1 MKMIFFF
8 FSVKVGSMRVVTHQ
22 KNEKGDSAPPPP
34 PTKEEIEEFGE
45 TYVLENKFYI

>member
-1 MKMIFFF
+1 
-8 FSVKVGSMRVVTHQ
+8 MRVVTHQ

-45 TYVLENKFYI
+45 TYVLENKFYIKWLFVCDCI